1 MQNYPQS
8 MFQSKIKYIHPRLE
22 KNVLCWESNR
32 VTRGVETCTNP
43 LNHRAI
49 LKII

>member
-22 KNVLCWESNR
+22 KVVCWESNR
-32 VTRGVETCTNP
+32 VTRGVEACTNP
-43 LNHRAI
+43 LHHRAI
-49 LKII
+49 LKMI